1 MGSVW
6 CEPGREQVSRAWG
19 CGWGGGGEVAGTS
32 RRKLASADPGS
43 PLSTDCVSK

>member
-1 MGSVW
+1 MSGVSLAESK
-6 CEPGREQVSRAWG
+6 CPEPGVVG
-19 CGWGGGGEVAGTS
+19 GGGGGEVAGTS